1 MIPTFTRLNKSG
13 RSVPRMRGDDPYGMT
28 LRTYKDV
35 AATPYFMKLYG
46 FPMDV

>member
-1 MIPTFTRLNKSG
+1 MNF
-13 RSVPRMRGDDPYGMT
+13 GMT

-35 AATPYFMKLYG
+35 PETPYFMKLYG

>member
-1 MIPTFTRLNKSG
+1 MNF
-13 RSVPRMRGDDPYGMT
+13 GMT

-35 AATPYFMKLYG
+35 ADTTYFMKLYG